1 MGEKVTWVVGHE
13 RSVARA
19 NELDL
24 SVMATFVDFY
34 ITMLSFVNF
43 RLYKTLGLFYPPKMQ
58 KIKSANGI
66 FAFIFYFLCV

>member
-43 RLYKTLGLFYPPKMQ
+43 RLYKILGLFYPPQLQ
-58 KIKSANGI
+58 KVDENGNGLFERRKI
-66 FAFIFYFLCV
+66 VK

>member
-19 NELDL
+19 NEIDL

-34 ITMLSFVNF
+34 ITMLSFVNY
-43 RLYKTLGLFYPPKMQ
+43 RLYKTVGLFYPPKLEQ
-58 KIKSANGI
+58 VKSSNGNKLI
-66 FAFIFYFLCV
+66 